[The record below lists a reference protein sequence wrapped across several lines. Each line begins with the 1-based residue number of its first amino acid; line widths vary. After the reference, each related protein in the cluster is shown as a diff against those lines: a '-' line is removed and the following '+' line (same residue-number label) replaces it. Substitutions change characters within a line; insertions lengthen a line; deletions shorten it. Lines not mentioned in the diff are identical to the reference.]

1 MCREEMLEL
10 ERLQSDI
17 MQEVDNFQSLLTH
30 RMTSDTT
37 LTSGDL
43 DLTNDLGTLGV
54 IHEVIVQIVFER

>member
-43 DLTNDLGTLGV
+43 DSTNDLGTLGV
-54 IHEVIVQIVFER
+54 VHEVIVLIAF